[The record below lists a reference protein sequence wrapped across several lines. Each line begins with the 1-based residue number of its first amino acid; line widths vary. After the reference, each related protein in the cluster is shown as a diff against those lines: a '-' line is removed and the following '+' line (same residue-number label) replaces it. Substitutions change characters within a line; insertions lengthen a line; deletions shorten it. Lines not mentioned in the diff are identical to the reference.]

1 MINKRNKGMD
11 LNIND
16 LNIDKVGKDTVIE
29 ANKKLTQK
37 YPWLMPVSTWDGK
50 TLDSYDYSYTL
61 FDDIPFGW
69 RKAFGVIMIEEI
81 QKCLEEI
88 GTVEKI
94 DAVNSYSVLQIK
106 EKFGSLRWYS
116 NGDALISDTYDISN
130 IERKYEVISE
140 HVCINCG
147 KLDIPIVNMKGYVS
161 PYCPDCY
168 YEIIK
173 KLGINNSI
181 TDVVK
186 FYRDIPDSEW
196 IIPEEYT
203 TTVYSEHGRH
213 KLKYDISETVAKI
226 RKYNAKFNS

>member
-1 MINKRNKGMD
+1 MN
-11 LNIND
+11 
-16 LNIDKVGKDTVIE
+16 LNIDNLNAEKVDKDVVIE
-29 ANKKLTQK
+29 TNKKLIQK
-37 YPWLMPVSTWDGK
+37 YPWLMPVNTWDGRA
-50 TLDSYDYSYTL
+50 LFDYDYSYTL

-69 RKAFGVIMIEEI
+69 CKAFGMIMIEEI

-88 GTVEKI
+88 N
-94 DAVNSYSVLQIK
+94 AVDNYRILQIK

-116 NGDALISDTYDISN
+116 NVDALISDICDISD

-147 KLDIPIVNMKGYVS
+147 KLDMPIVNIKGYFS

-168 YEIIK
+168 YKIIK
-173 KLGINNSI
+173 KLGFNNSI

-186 FYRDIPDSEW
+186 FYKDIPDNEW

-203 TTVYSEHGRH
+203 TTVYSEYGKH
-213 KLKYDISETVAKI
+213 KLKYDISGTVAKI
-226 RKYNAKFNS
+226 REYNAKFNS